1 MILPD
6 TLPSALLAVEQL
18 LERGTS
24 VQTGA
29 APWQVQYIPVDGD
42 DGGGDG
48 DGGDGEDWQGD
59 HIPSSISLFLN
70 RCKLLPGLWGSP

>member
-1 MILPD
+1 M
-6 TLPSALLAVEQL
+6 EQL

-42 DGGGDG
+42 DGGGD
-48 DGGDGEDWQGD
+48 DGEDWQVD
-59 HIPSSISLFLN
+59 HILSSISLFLN

>member
-1 MILPD
+1 M
-6 TLPSALLAVEQL
+6 EQL

-29 APWQVQYIPVDGD
+29 APWQVECIPVDGD
-42 DGGGDG
+42 DGDCYDG
-48 DGGDGEDWQGD
+48 DGGDGEDWQVEN
-59 HIPSSISLFLN
+59 ILSSISLFLN